1 MNFYHYHQ
9 KIFIVIPKVCVGEGG
24 GERAMERM
32 SKTKESL
39 ALLCIIG
46 LCAAISVLAQ
56 PTPTTPFV
64 IHGYVFFMTMAASA
78 KTPMIN
84 ITNLNSG
91 AEWQAETTPSSNYY
105 QLVLVN
111 ETGVNASEML
121 LFDVKSPDGSQ
132 LNITSQAWDNG

>member
-1 MNFYHYHQ
+1 
-9 KIFIVIPKVCVGEGG
+9 
-24 GERAMERM
+24 MERM

-39 ALLCIIG
+39 ALLSIIG
-46 LCAAISVLAQ
+46 LCAAVSVLAQ
-56 PTPTTPFV
+56 PTPTTSFV
-64 IHGYVFFMTMAASA
+64 IHGYVFYEDGSEC
-78 KTPMIN
+78 KNPMIN